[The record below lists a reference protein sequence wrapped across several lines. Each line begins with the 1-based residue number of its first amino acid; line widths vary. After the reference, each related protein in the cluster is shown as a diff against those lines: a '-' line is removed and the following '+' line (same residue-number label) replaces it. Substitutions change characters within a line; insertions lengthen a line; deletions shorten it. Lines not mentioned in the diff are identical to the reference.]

1 MKKVGI
7 IGSGAVAKVLA
18 SGFIKYG
25 YDVMIGTRD
34 ASKLTDWQ
42 TKNPKGKIGSFTEV
56 AEFGDIIVL
65 AVKGTVA
72 SQALALAGKEY
83 LKGKTIIDATN
94 PIAEAPPVN
103 GVLQFFTDLNSSL
116 MERLQ
121 NEFKDAHFVKCFNSV
136 GSAYMVDPDFNGI
149 KPGMFICGNNE
160 SAKKEVRSVLDQ
172 FGWETEDMGK
182 AEAARAIEPLCM
194 LWCIPGFLG
203 NSWTHA
209 FKLLKK

>member
-1 MKKVGI
+1 MKKAGI
-7 IGSGAVAKVLA
+7 LGSGAVAKVLA

-25 YDVMIGTRD
+25 YEVTVGTRD
-34 ASKLTDWQ
+34 ISKLSDWQ
-42 TKNPKGKIGSFTEV
+42 SKNPKGKTGSFED
-56 AEFGDIIVL
+56 AAKFGDIIVL

-72 SQALALAGKEY
+72 KQALDLAGKGNLY
-83 LKGKTIIDATN
+83 GKTIIDATN

-103 GVLQFFTDLNSSL
+103 GVLQFFTDANSSL

-121 NEFKDAHFVKCFNSV
+121 NDFKEAHFVKCFNSV
-136 GSAYMVDPDFNGI
+136 GSAFMVDPDFNGV

-160 SAKKEVRSVLDQ
+160 NAKSEVKIILDQ

-182 AEAARAIEPLCM
+182 AEAARAIEPLCI
-194 LWCIPGFLG
+194 LWCIPGFLQ
-203 NSWTHA
+203 NKWTHA